1 MWRPRTRDEIES
13 DFEVEDIYESEDG
26 FMISFNGYSQR
37 DDWHYELKLHAGMD
51 REQVIK
57 EVERF
62 LKLLKLGVEDV
73 D

>member
-37 DDWHYELKLHAGMD
+37 DDWNYELKLHAGMD